1 MNQDP
6 VYQRLREIGW
16 RRPLTAA
23 EQVELRKWLAAHP
36 EAQAEVESDE
46 MLNAALVKLPDAPMP
61 SNFTA
66 RVLQHI
72 ERETAAE
79 RRGVPS
85 RQSSKLWRVFL
96 PRFAVATVLV
106 VGGAIVYRGN
116 IAKQNQAL
124 VKAAQEV
131 AAVESFSDPT
141 VLADFDVIASLSPA
155 ATAVDENLLALSED
169 LLAIGK

>member
-6 VYQRLREIGW
+6 VYQKLREIGW
-16 RRPLTAA
+16 RRPLTAS

-36 EAQAEVESDE
+36 EAQAEVEADE

-66 RVLQHI
+66 RVLQRI
-72 ERETAAE
+72 GQEAAAE
-79 RRGVPS
+79 RRSAPS
-85 RQSSKLWRVFL
+85 QHSSKWWRAFL

-106 VGGAIVYRGN
+106 VGGAIAYRGSV
-116 IAKQNQAL
+116 AKQNQAL
-124 VKAAQEV
+124 VKTAQEV
-131 AAVESFSDPT
+131 AAIESFSDPT
-141 VLADFDVIASLSPA
+141 VMADFDVIASLSPA
-155 ATAVDENLLALSED
+155 AAAVDENLLALSED